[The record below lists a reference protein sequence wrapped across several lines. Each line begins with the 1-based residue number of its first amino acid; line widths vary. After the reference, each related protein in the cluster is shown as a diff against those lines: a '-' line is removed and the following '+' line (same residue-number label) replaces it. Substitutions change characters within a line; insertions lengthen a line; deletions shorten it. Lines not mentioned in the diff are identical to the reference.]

1 MSSIYPISHV
11 CLSLLGCKPPQCVH
25 SSMLYL
31 KHCPT
36 SNRLAVYLS
45 SEQSYLTPS
54 RSLIDGC
61 YSLLFLLL
69 LLFYYEKGGR
79 LQVNMPSQSSTVG
92 SSSTV
97 TPSFRSNASLAH
109 LFSRYS
115 PAYSPVLLASALLR
129 SLQNQ
134 WDLKGNDFSEQQ

>member
-54 RSLIDGC
+54 RSLIDGY
-61 YSLLFLLL
+61 YSLLFLV
-69 LLFYYEKGGR
+69 LFYFIIRGGKATGQYAFPEFHSR
-79 LQVNMPSQSSTVG
+79 QQQYSHAKLQKQCFSGTFIF
-92 SSSTV
+92 T
-97 TPSFRSNASLAH
+97 
-109 LFSRYS
+109 LFSIIFTS
-115 PAYSPVLLASALLR
+115 SG
-129 SLQNQ
+129 SLSFA
-134 WDLKGNDFSEQQ
+134 KEFRKSMGS